1 MILFFIVI
9 GLCQSKLLDGYAFPV
24 YTTEFCPRNQKE
36 WSERSLALNCT
47 DGNAFMC
54 FPNGNLTQ
62 LLEFCYKES
71 KIRIQEGIC
80 LFLYKRYS
88 LLDAYDC
95 RGFTY
100 GCPTASHFSDEIYK
114 YPSCVS
120 LGEGCFLSEPSCS
133 RHTLPVQS
141 FEDNDL
147 VRIVIPLGITT
158 LVIAIIIF
166 VLYHKRKSVSQ
177 FLRRIFRIKSRETN
191 DDLYH
196 GPFLYNHTEFSL
208 IPEEAAIQM
217 DIEDL
222 EKHGVLIYVSDTDRI
237 EVGRRMKLIEESGK
251 FGESRYVSPLDQW
264 EQEEDVSLYIIR
276 QPIGD
281 LSSFIEF
288 LRDRGADLWKRVQQ
302 SPEIYFVLYF
312 PKNKWQNHQTILLK
326 YDFFNKAKVKTI

>member
-1 MILFFIVI
+1 MDSSKTMDNIHMILLFIVI

-133 RHTLPVQS
+133 R
-141 FEDNDL
+141 
-147 VRIVIPLGITT
+147 
-158 LVIAIIIF
+158 
-166 VLYHKRKSVSQ
+166 
-177 FLRRIFRIKSRETN
+177 
-191 DDLYH
+191 
-196 GPFLYNHTEFSL
+196 
-208 IPEEAAIQM
+208 
-217 DIEDL
+217 
-222 EKHGVLIYVSDTDRI
+222 
-237 EVGRRMKLIEESGK
+237 
-251 FGESRYVSPLDQW
+251 
-264 EQEEDVSLYIIR
+264 
-276 QPIGD
+276 
-281 LSSFIEF
+281 
-288 LRDRGADLWKRVQQ
+288 
-302 SPEIYFVLYF
+302 
-312 PKNKWQNHQTILLK
+312 
-326 YDFFNKAKVKTI
+326 